1 MTEFAPSSATRDGL
15 YDSIN
20 EHDAC
25 GVAMVARLDNEARHE
40 VVSQGLLALENLE
53 HRGAAGA
60 DASTGDGAGILIQLP
75 DVYFREEAGVD
86 LPPAGQYGVAMC
98 FLPRENEAR
107 REELKTLISETTVA
121 EGQVVLG
128 WRDVPVDTEHV
139 GNTANDSRPHV
150 AQLFIGAGDGHRE
163 DQDAFERKLYVI
175 RRICEIAAGEEL
187 YIASCSSRTIVY
199 KGMLTSYQ
207 VPGFYP
213 ELQDER
219 VRSAMALVHSRFSTN
234 TFPSWDLA
242 HPFRL
247 IATTVRSTPCGATS
261 TGCGPVNR
269 SSSLSSSATT
279 SRRSPRWSGRT
290 VPTRPPSTTCSN
302 C

>member
-1 MTEFAPSSATRDGL
+1 MTEFAPSFATRDGL
-15 YDSIN
+15 YDSTN

-25 GVAMVARLDNEARHE
+25 GVAMVARLDNVPRHE

-75 DVYFREEAGVD
+75 DVYYREEAGVD

-98 FLPRENEAR
+98 FLPRENEER
-107 REELKTLISETTVA
+107 REDLKTLISRMVET
-121 EGQVVLG
+121 EGQIVLG

-139 GNTANDSRPHV
+139 GNTADRSRPHV
-150 AQLFIGAGDGHRE
+150 AQLFVGAGEGFTE

-175 RRICEIAAGEEL
+175 RRICDKAAGGEL
-187 YIASCSSRTIVY
+187 YIASFSSRTIVY

-213 ELQDER
+213 ELKDER

-247 IATTVRSTPCGATS
+247 IAHNGEINTLRGNINWMRARESELASELFGEDLEKVIPVVRPDGSD
-261 TGCGPVNR
+261 
-269 SSSLSSSATT
+269 SA
-279 SRRSPRWSGRT
+279 
-290 VPTRPPSTTCSN
+290 
-302 C
+302 